1 MRSAPP
7 RAETDHREQVRWA
20 DEAHWRWRTEVQ
32 QRHHF
37 QVAVT
42 LPEVR
47 EELEKDPGPAVVH
60 FPIY

>member
-1 MRSAPP
+1 MKHTGDGAL
-7 RAETDHREQVRWA
+7 
-20 DEAHWRWRTEVQ
+20 EVQ

-37 QVAVT
+37 QVAVK

-47 EELEKDPGPAVVH
+47 EDLEKDPGPAVVH